1 MATSRFILD
10 VNILLDFL
18 LERDGYNEISKI
30 IEYLVKNKN
39 GYISASSVPIIY
51 FMISK
56 YRKELLLFLPKI
68 LNYFTIWKVP
78 SYIDWNHPLA
88 QRDIEDYLIHI
99 TAESLDAFIV
109 TRDTEFLFLS
119 DRAIN
124 VEEFFEKILKEKE
137 IKRVPFLNLV
147 KQNIK
152 IFPEVESKL
161 DKVINSA
168 RFICGIYVREFEE
181 KFADCL
187 GVKFCVGVNSGTSAL
202 IVALMAIDL
211 KPGEEVIMPVNTFI
225 ATAEAVS
232 ILGGKPVFVDIHP
245 EYYTIDVTQIE
256 DKITEKTKAII
267 PVHLY
272 GQCADMD
279 PIMEIA
285 RKYNLWVIEDAC
297 QAHGAKY
304 KGKKAGTIGHIG
316 CFSFYPG
323 KNLGAWGEGG
333 ACVTN
338 DDELA
343 ERIYKIRN
351 HGGIEKYHHDILGGN
366 FRMEEFQ
373 GAILSLKVKHL
384 DEWNEKRREIAKL
397 YRKELKDLEENG
409 VLKLPYEAPYNK
421 HVYHLFVVQVLKR
434 DKIFQKLKM
443 EGIDVSIHYPSPLHL
458 TKAYKY
464 LDYKFGSFP
473 IAEEA
478 QKKILSLPIHE
489 FLEGV
494 HIKYISKKLKSE
506 YESLKNKSAYF

>member
-1 MATSRFILD
+1 MATSRFVLD

-56 YRKELLLFLPKI
+56 YRKELLSFLPKI

-88 QRDIEDYLIHI
+88 QRDIDDYLIHL
-99 TAESLDAFIV
+99 TAKSLDAFII
-109 TRDTEFLFLS
+109 TRDLEFLSLS
-119 DRAIN
+119 DRAISI
-124 VEEFFEKILKEKE
+124 EEFFRQIQKEEKD
-137 IKRVPFLNLV
+137 KRVSFLDLPSQNLA
-147 KQNIK
+147 
-152 IFPEVESKL
+152 IFSEVEYKI
-161 DKVINSA
+161 DKIINSS
-168 RFICGIYVREFEE
+168 RFICGKYVKEFEE
-181 KFADCL
+181 KFANYL
-187 GVKFCVGVNSGTSAL
+187 GVKFCIGVNSGTSAL
-202 IVALMAIDL
+202 IVALMAIGL
-211 KPGEEVIMPVNTFI
+211 KPGDEVIIPVNTFI

-256 DKITEKTKAII
+256 DKITERTKAII

-297 QAHGAKY
+297 QAPGAEY
-304 KGKKAGTIGHIG
+304 KGRKAGTIGHIG
-316 CFSFYPG
+316 CFSFYPS
-323 KNLGAWGEGG
+323 KNLGSWGEGG

-343 ERIYKIRN
+343 EKMYRIRN
-351 HGGIEKYHHDILGGN
+351 HGGIEKYQHDLIGGN

-373 GAILSLKVKHL
+373 GAVLSEKLRYL
-384 DEWNEKRREIAKL
+384 DKWNEKRRKAANM
-397 YRKELKDLEENG
+397 YRKYFKELETNG
-409 VLKLPYEAPYNK
+409 FLKLPREAPYNK
-421 HVYHLFVVQVLKR
+421 HVYHLFVVQIKNR
-434 DKIFQKLKM
+434 EKLINFLRQNGV
-443 EGIDVSIHYPSPLHL
+443 EVSIHYPSPLHL
-458 TKAYKY
+458 VQVYKHLNY
-464 LDYKFGSFP
+464 FSEKFSVVEKLHNRVLSF
-473 IAEEA
+473 
-478 QKKILSLPIHE
+478 PIHE
-489 FLEGV
+489 FIDDNKILYV
-494 HIKYISKKLKSE
+494 KHLLDSF
-506 YESLKNKSAYF
+506 YEVKNEQGI